1 MPAHEGE
8 IESVFGVEAPQVRRT
23 RLQYADIVVAVLGAF
38 ALAWTADQLTG
49 RRGLFAT
56 SLVSGVAAVAGWFLA
71 VRVFAVSTM
80 EGWTWVGWSMAA
92 SVIGLA
98 AFFLFSSKR

>member
-1 MPAHEGE
+1 MQA
-8 IESVFGVEAPQVRRT
+8 
-23 RLQYADIVVAVLGAF
+23 
-38 ALAWTADQLTG
+38 TG

-80 EGWTWVGWSMAA
+80 DGWLWVAWSLAG
-92 SVIGLA
+92 SVLA
-98 AFFLFSSKR
+98 LGAFFLFRSKR

>member
-1 MPAHEGE
+1 
-8 IESVFGVEAPQVRRT
+8 
-23 RLQYADIVVAVLGAF
+23 LQYADIVIAVLGAF
-38 ALAWTADQLTG
+38 LLAWLADALTG

-80 EGWTWVGWSMAA
+80 DQWSWVGWS
-92 SVIGLA
+92 LA
-98 AFFLFSSKR
+98 GSALALGAFFLFRNKR

>member
-80 EGWTWVGWSMAA
+80 EGWTWVGWSMSA
-92 SVIGLA
+92 SVIALA
-98 AFFLFSSKR
+98 AFFLFRSKR

>member
-1 MPAHEGE
+1 M
-8 IESVFGVEAPQVRRT
+8 
-23 RLQYADIVVAVLGAF
+23 QYADIAIAVLGAF
-38 ALAWTADQLTG
+38 VLAWLADMATG

-80 EGWTWVGWSMAA
+80 DQWLWVMWSMIA
-92 SVIGLA
+92 SALA
-98 AFFLFSSKR
+98 LGAFFLFRSKR

>member
-56 SLVSGVAAVAGWFLA
+56 SLVSGVAAVAGI
-71 VRVFAVSTM
+71 
-80 EGWTWVGWSMAA
+80 GWGVP
-92 SVIGLA
+92 LYP
-98 AFFLFSSKR
+98 LFKWAERTRR

>member
-1 MPAHEGE
+1 MPAHDGE
-8 IESVFGVEAPQVRRT
+8 IESVFGGGASQVRRT
-23 RLQYADIVVAVLGAF
+23 RLQYADIVIAVLGAF

-56 SLVSGVAAVAGWFLA
+56 SLVSGVAAVCGWFHA

-80 EGWTWVGWSMAA
+80 DGWTWVGWSLAA
-92 SVIGLA
+92 SVIALA
-98 AFFLFSSKR
+98 AFFLFRSKR